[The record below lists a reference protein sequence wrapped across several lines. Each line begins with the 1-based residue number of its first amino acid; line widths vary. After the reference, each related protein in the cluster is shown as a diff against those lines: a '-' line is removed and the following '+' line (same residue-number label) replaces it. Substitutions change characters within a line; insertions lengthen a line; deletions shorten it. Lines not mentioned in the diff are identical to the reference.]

1 MFGNYRE
8 LPPGFIVRPIRNSD
22 IFDVIK
28 FHLIESFL
36 RNNELHTQNER
47 IKSLKRLPVILGLT
61 FIGIWSITSDF
72 YFALYTTVSIIIIV
86 ILVVLGTTYFVWKKN
101 VNSGE
106 SLVIFHQQKICAVIA
121 ASNYNNYSYIDSL
134 FVSSL
139 YRRRGLGT
147 YLINRIK
154 PNLDYPI
161 YLLCFAEPYLVEF
174 YINLGFLSIE
184 DNELPRR
191 IREYLDNFNQV
202 KSDEAATFIPMVL
215 EENLEA

>member
-8 LPPGFIVRPIRNSD
+8 LPPGYIVRRIRNSD

-147 YLINRIK
+147 YLFYRTSQ
-154 PNLDYPI
+154 NLNYPI
-161 YLLCFAEPYLVEF
+161 YLLCLPEPYLVEF
-174 YINLGFLSIE
+174 YSNLGFVAIE
-184 DNELPRR
+184 DNELPRK
-191 IREYLDNFNQV
+191 IREYLRDLNQV
-202 KSDEAATFIPMVL
+202 NPDVASQFIPMVL
-215 EENLEA
+215 ENNQ